1 MSNTRMLLNS
11 DPYHIN
17 QLTKTN
23 WHSIKTQI
31 QNVNPTFYEL
41 IESLT
46 PIPDLPLYLANYG
59 FGAAIS
65 HKNIFSL
72 PNQQGTLTPL
82 SRASFPEDVF
92 NDLNYGSASSPLG
105 IVLNNTCEECYQDD
119 RAGQYYSIS
128 IQDEGTIFNQEIIF
142 NENSHQKKGPIATF
156 AGAKSLFM
164 LPYIGC
170 QTRHSRL
177 ANAFQ
182 CVGSAPKLPNEHG
195 EFFTEL
201 ITHCAKISQWSAT
214 LLFFSHAWVEKI
226 KNDPKWILIKLYF
239 SENQRQKLEADIYN
253 KHYNDLFMRV
263 HTVNRYKPTPYL
275 VDTAKYIFRIIMKK
289 GIGFK
294 PATNEKMLP
303 LRCIQEAYD
312 EYYQL
317 AYTPTIMIP
326 GLLAQQDIT
335 YYSLQQPSQKINTYK
350 NKMNNS
356 TYRELVA
363 LKKILLAYLDYF
375 QTQEASYYDGELY
388 QACREISF
396 DFFHNKPSD
405 PDDQIRPSSE
415 IITADSRYAFSF
427 GAAKSF
433 SIDAKFF
440 RGCIQLTRR

>member
-1 MSNTRMLLNS
+1 MSNTRRLSNS
-11 DPYHIN
+11 NPSLIN

-23 WHSIKTQI
+23 WHSIKAKI
-31 QNVNPTFYEL
+31 QTVNPAFYEL
-41 IESLT
+41 IESLAPT
-46 PIPDLPLYLANYG
+46 CDLPLYLADYG
-59 FGAAIS
+59 FGAAIL
-65 HKNIFSL
+65 HNNIFSL
-72 PNQQGTLTPL
+72 PNQQGKIAPL
-82 SRASFPEDVF
+82 SRGSFSEEIF
-92 NDLNYGSASSPLG
+92 NDLSYGNDNSPLG
-105 IVLNNTCEECYQDD
+105 MVLNNTCEECYQDN
-119 RAGQYYSIS
+119 RTRQYYPLI

-142 NENSHQKKGPIATF
+142 NENLPQKNAPIAIF
-156 AGAKSLFM
+156 SGAKSLFM

-182 CVGSAPKLPNEHG
+182 CVGPAPKLPNEHG

-214 LLFFSHAWVEKI
+214 LLFFSHQWVEKI

-253 KHYNDLFMRV
+253 KYYNDLFMRV
-263 HTVNRYKPTPYL
+263 NTVNRYKPTPYL

-294 PATNEKMLP
+294 PATNEKILP

-326 GLLAQQDIT
+326 GLLEQQDSV

-375 QTQEASYYDGELY
+375 RTQEESYYGGELY
-388 QACREISF
+388 QTCSNISF

-405 PDDQIRPSSE
+405 PSDQIKPSSA
-415 IITADSRYAFSF
+415 IITTDPRYAFSF
-427 GAAKSF
+427 GTPKSF